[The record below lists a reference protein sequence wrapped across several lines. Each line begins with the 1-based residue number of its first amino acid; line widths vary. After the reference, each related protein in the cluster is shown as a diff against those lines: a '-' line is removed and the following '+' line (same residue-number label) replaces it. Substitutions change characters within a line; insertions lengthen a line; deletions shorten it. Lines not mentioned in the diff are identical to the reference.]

1 MDEPHSSS
9 AAFPC
14 EAESPWWVWQRP
26 AFFRSLSLLPQPSP
40 CSLRTAG
47 CMLPVHYWNTKTTAF
62 SNSNLYTMPTA
73 QSAILTFIQHQ
84 HCIQQFWPLYNTN
97 TIFSNSFFFF
107 FFFWRKELQH
117 QHTPTP
123 THTHT
128 HTIWNK
134 SECQFCET
142 ISKHKRLKRDK
153 TKHSQIFSILFN
165 LLWLV
170 HFHLGIL
177 NMRGKRWWK
186 TIWRRDQTSPKTTF
200 SKTSLHICKW
210 MNPSPRT
217 TPLLESLLMNF

>member
-26 AFFRSLSLLPQPSP
+26 AFFHSLSLLPQPSP

-47 CMLPVHYWNTKTTAF
+47 CMLPVHHWNTKTTAF

-123 THTHT
+123 TPTHTHT
-128 HTIWNK
+128 HTHTHNLKQIWMPVLWNDIK
-134 SECQFCET
+134 TQEVKKGQ
-142 ISKHKRLKRDK
+142 DK
-153 TKHSQIFSILFN
+153 TFTDF
-165 LLWLV
+165 
-170 HFHLGIL
+170 
-177 NMRGKRWWK
+177 
-186 TIWRRDQTSPKTTF
+186 
-200 SKTSLHICKW
+200 
-210 MNPSPRT
+210 
-217 TPLLESLLMNF
+217 